1 MNGVREDNPLEA
13 LLDTQV
19 RQKDRRVCA
28 QMQETHRNAAE
39 VSRQSRQRVKLVA
52 WWLKMA
58 EGDFTRVYIHDNY
71 VSFTPAGAL
80 AL

>member
-1 MNGVREDNPLEA
+1 VRTDA
-13 LLDTQV
+13 
-19 RQKDRRVCA
+19 
-28 QMQETHRNAAE
+28 RNVAE
-39 VSRQSRQRVKLVA
+39 VSRQRVKLVA